1 MVTKLSAPVG
11 AWLAHYISQ
20 TLILGIYFL
29 AVIFLTYTLF
39 RPVKEREEAT
49 GNFRVALILAVPISI
64 LAGILGIGPGF
75 LLMPTLIL
83 LGFVPK
89 VAAGMNAFAVTPPSF
104 SALIPH
110 LPTAIWDIPLTI
122 SLVLVGSLGAFAGAR
137 VTSLYVP
144 HNRLK
149 QLFGLLIVVM
159 TGYKLLTMIIPAFS

>member
-1 MVTKLSAPVG
+1 
-11 AWLAHYISQ
+11 
-20 TLILGIYFL
+20 
-29 AVIFLTYTLF
+29 VIFLAYTLF
-39 RPVKEREEAT
+39 RPVKAREEVQE
-49 GNFRVALILAVPISI
+49 NFRGALILAVPISI

-83 LGFVPK
+83 LGFAPK
-89 VAAGMNAFAVTPPSF
+89 IAAGMNAFAVTPPSF

-110 LPTAIWDIPLTI
+110 MGTAVWNIPLTI

-144 HNRLK
+144 PNRLK

-159 TGYKLLTMIIPAFS
+159 TGYKLATLIL